1 MGFNWRNRDVEA
13 EAEEAVD
20 PAVEAAAA
28 ERLQRLRGRTAS
40 QPETVASG
48 PARTAADP
56 GPFDLGRNPF
66 AVLELDLAASAEAIN
81 NAYDALSFE
90 PDRDSR
96 QLDAARAAL
105 HSPRERLD
113 AELGWLPGLPGPTL
127 EATRKALR
135 AGDVATLS
143 SVREKAAGVARLNL
157 DLMLAVMDPKASE
170 LAARVVEGA
179 GQIDSEALLDQLDD
193 ARFRGKVREIERD
206 MFDACLDARAQAMA
220 AHLAPAFAAT
230 PAARTALTQVLQ
242 QGEVPKDRFGAAFR
256 DALLRAYGAA
266 IDGALEQSRA
276 RITAGVEALREAPG
290 NQAHATTLLTTLDLW
305 SSLRRPV
312 QVHEAA
318 RGLDDPAS
326 AAIFESIRELIVRL
340 SNDHN
345 EFEIALR
352 MGRALI
358 RSFALVPMHRAA
370 LQRELPTLLS
380 NALGKRAE
388 QLKQIAL
395 SKPRVFAQQIEAGG
409 LERGIG
415 VTGSIAALFADAE
428 EIEVGTAL
436 ANLFLI
442 IREIAIQLHNKHH
455 LVHAAYLLTEWLS
468 RQGPPPDIAGRLEA
482 DLRHF
487 GVNAAVVARESE
499 AEPAGEAP
507 ERAAGQPAFGRRQTA
522 GGEAPPPPQKRAP
535 GQERPAW
542 VKAPPAPP
550 PPKVRRARG
559 MRFWQILF
567 LLFVVFTVMRGI
579 SRVPGDRA
587 ADRGSGSAATR
598 PTPVPSAR
606 YTPPSRDE
614 VLRDFERRQ
623 EERERARADQPR
635 FVPGQPMV
643 DARPAS
649 EREADREGTT
659 P

>member
-1 MGFNWRNRDVEA
+1 MGFNWRNRDVEQDA
-13 EAEEAVD
+13 GEAVD
-20 PAVEAAAA
+20 PAVEAVAA

-40 QPETVASG
+40 TEAE
-48 PARTAADP
+48 PARPSSRSTEP
-56 GPFDLGRNPF
+56 GPFYLGRNPF
-66 AVLELDLAASAEAIN
+66 AVLEIDLAASPEAIN

-90 PDRDSR
+90 PDSDPR

-127 EATRKALR
+127 DATRKALR
-135 AGDVATLS
+135 AGDIATLAS
-143 SVREKAAGVARLNL
+143 IREKAAGIARLNL
-157 DLMLAVMDPKASE
+157 DLMLADLDPAASE
-170 LAARVVEGA
+170 LAARVVETA

-206 MFDACLDARAQAMA
+206 MFDSCLRARAEAIA
-220 AHLAPAFAAT
+220 ARLAPAFAAT
-230 PAARTALTQVLQ
+230 SAGRAALTQVLQ
-242 QGEVPKDRFGAAFR
+242 AGEAPQDRFGAAFR

-266 IDGALEQSRA
+266 IDGVLEQSRA

-326 AAIFESIRELIVRL
+326 AAIFESIRELIVKL

-370 LQRELPTLLS
+370 LQRELPTLLT

-388 QLKQIAL
+388 QLQAMAL
-395 SKPRVFAQQIEAGG
+395 SQPRVFARQVEAGG
-409 LERGIG
+409 LEQGIG

-428 EIEVGTAL
+428 EIEVGNGL

-442 IREIAIQLHNKHH
+442 IREIAIKLHNDLH
-455 LVHAAYLLTEWLS
+455 LVRAAYVLTEWLS
-468 RQGPPPDIAGRLEA
+468 RQGPPPEIAARLEA

-487 GVNAAVVARESE
+487 GVNATVAARESD
-499 AEPAGEAP
+499 AAPAPPAP
-507 ERAAGQPAFGRRQTA
+507 ERASGQPAFGRRQT
-522 GGEAPPPPQKRAP
+522 GEGETTPPPPGRAP
-535 GQERPAW
+535 GQERSARGAP
-542 VKAPPAPP
+542 PPAPP
-550 PPKVRRARG
+550 RIRRARG
-559 MRFWQILF
+559 MKYWQIL
-567 LLFVVFTVMRGI
+567 LVLFVLFTMIRATGQF
-579 SRVPGDRA
+579 SRERSSDY
-587 ADRGSGSAATR
+587 R
-598 PTPVPSAR
+598 PESVAPRPSPIPTAR
-606 YTPPSRDE
+606 YTPRSRDDAI
-614 VLRDFERRQ
+614 RDIERRLQ
-623 EERERARADQPR
+623 EAETRRDEAPS

-643 DARPAS
+643 DARPAG
-649 EREADREGTT
+649 ERETSPMNVT
-659 P
+659 Q